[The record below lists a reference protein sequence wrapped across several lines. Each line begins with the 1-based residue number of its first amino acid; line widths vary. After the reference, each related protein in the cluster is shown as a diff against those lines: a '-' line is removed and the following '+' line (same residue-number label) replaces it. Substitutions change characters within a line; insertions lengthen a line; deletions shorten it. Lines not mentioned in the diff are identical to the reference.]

1 MGDSGFTLKDPPHP
15 GAFVKSEL
23 IEGHGLSVTEAAAVL
38 GVTRPTVSHVNGRT
52 ALSSEMALRIE
63 KAFGLRMD
71 TLMRMQNAYDIAQ
84 PAVARERSTSS
95 RAWRG

>member
-38 GVTRPTVSHVNGRT
+38 GVTRPTVSQLVNGRT
-52 ALSSEMALRIE
+52 ALSSETAQRTE
-63 KAFGLRMD
+63 TAFGCGWTR
-71 TLMRMQNAYDIAQ
+71 
-84 PAVARERSTSS
+84 
-95 RAWRG
+95 